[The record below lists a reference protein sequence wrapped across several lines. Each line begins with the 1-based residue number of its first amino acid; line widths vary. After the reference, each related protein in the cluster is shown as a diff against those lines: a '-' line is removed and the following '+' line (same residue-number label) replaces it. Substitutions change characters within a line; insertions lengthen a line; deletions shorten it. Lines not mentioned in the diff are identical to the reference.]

1 MRKLLES
8 KKEEIDS
15 ERDRA
20 QSESDELQTD
30 LEAAC
35 AEVAAED
42 VEPVMGQE
50 FDDYINR
57 IVEEQRIIENEKNK
71 DKKKDAEIG
80 TPEVE
85 GVQPQENPF
94 AEAEK

>member
-1 MRKLLES
+1 
-8 KKEEIDS
+8 
-15 ERDRA
+15 
-20 QSESDELQTD
+20 
-30 LEAAC
+30 
-35 AEVAAED
+35 
-42 VEPVMGQE
+42 MGQE

-85 GVQPQENPF
+85 GVQPQEHPF